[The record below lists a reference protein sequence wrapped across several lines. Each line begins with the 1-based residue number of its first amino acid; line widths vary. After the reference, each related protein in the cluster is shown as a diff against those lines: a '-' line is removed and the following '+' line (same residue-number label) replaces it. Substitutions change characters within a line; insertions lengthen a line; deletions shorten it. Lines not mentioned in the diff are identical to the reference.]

1 LNNIEIVSDIMLA
14 VNLINAIV
22 VLSMQVAAYRQH
34 HHQSFLL
41 LSWSTVLA
49 LLATATMATPMF
61 VPEAQAWL
69 VSIFVAGACLQFLY
83 AVLGIWGV
91 ASLFR
96 SYAALRQ
103 GV

>member
-1 LNNIEIVSDIMLA
+1 MNNIETVSDIMLG
-14 VNLINAIV
+14 VNLINAVV
-22 VLSMQVAAYRQH
+22 VLSMQVAAYRRH
-34 HHQSFLL
+34 RHQSFFL

-49 LLATATMATPMF
+49 FLATATMATPMF
-61 VPEAQAWL
+61 VPAARAWIG
-69 VSIFVAGACLQFLY
+69 SILITGACLQFFY